1 MVVDQF
7 SSPATHFETGGLEE
21 KFMRVS
27 ALLLMVL
34 LPLTLKV
41 QSQSLKVVKEQT
53 LPLAQEVELKSAIL
67 DSPPKLNV
75 YLPEGYHESAEHIR
89 YPLILTMDGWALSQS
104 VAGVVSHLGKT
115 ASMPKAIVIAIDC
128 DQDYAWG
135 PEIYASE
142 SGWKVPK
149 EQRLEG
155 FSSGG
160 ADKHLQFLQQELLP
174 FIDQRY
180 RTNDFRI
187 LIGMSPSAAFALHTF
202 WKAPEMFDA
211 HFVFAAT
218 DVIGMG
224 YTPDSTFIDK
234 MAQSLAKTPERKG
247 YLYVGSAK
255 READDNPARYK
266 SVAALKKAFA
276 PYTNEN
282 FHLKVEHIADF
293 GHYPMALPGLL
304 NAIDLVFPRKD
315 FDMSSKF
322 KTFLAQEDPFLA
334 LTDYYDKL
342 SDQVGFKIYPN
353 ADLRRNANS
362 LRVAGYRL
370 RNQKKYDAS
379 EKVYRLWLDI
389 QPTSIKAWY
398 GMGAL
403 YEAQNHLEK
412 AKEFFVK
419 AHKLAQKQRSPL
431 IEITAKKVSAD

>member
-1 MVVDQF
+1 
-7 SSPATHFETGGLEE
+7 
-21 KFMRVS
+21 MRIFV
-27 ALLLMVL
+27 LLLIVL
-34 LPLTLKV
+34 LPFSFSVQCQTLKV
-41 QSQSLKVVKEQT
+41 IKEQS
-53 LPLAQEVELKSAIL
+53 LPLAQELGLSSVIL
-67 DSPPKLNV
+67 NNPPKLHV
-75 YLPEGYHESAEHIR
+75 YLPADYHLTADHIR
-89 YPLILTMDGWALSQS
+89 YPLIVTMDGWALSQT
-104 VAGVVSHLGKT
+104 VAGVVNHLGNT
-115 ASMPKAIVIAIDC
+115 ASMPKAIVVAIDS
-128 DQDYAWG
+128 DDDYAWG

-142 SGWKVPK
+142 SGWKVSK
-149 EQRLEG
+149 DQRLKS
-155 FSSGG
+155 FSAGG
-160 ADKHLQFLQQELLP
+160 ADKYLKFFNDELLP
-174 FIDQRY
+174 LIDKRY
-180 RTNDFRI
+180 RTNDFRV

-234 MAQSLAKTPERKG
+234 MAESLAKTPERKG

-255 READDNPARYK
+255 READDNPARNK
-266 SVAALKKAFA
+266 NVAALQKAFA
-276 PYTNEN
+276 PYTNKN

-293 GHYPMALPGLL
+293 GHYPMALPGFI

-322 KTFLAQEDPFLA
+322 KTFLAQEEPFSA
-334 LTDYYDKL
+334 LTNYYDKL
-342 SDQVGFKIYPN
+342 SNQVGFKVYPN

-370 RNQKKYDAS
+370 RNQKKYEAS

-398 GMGAL
+398 GLGAL
-403 YEAQNHLEK
+403 YEARNNKEK

-419 AHKLAQKQRSPL
+419 AHNLAQKQQSPL
-431 IEITAKKVSAD
+431 IEITAEKVSSP